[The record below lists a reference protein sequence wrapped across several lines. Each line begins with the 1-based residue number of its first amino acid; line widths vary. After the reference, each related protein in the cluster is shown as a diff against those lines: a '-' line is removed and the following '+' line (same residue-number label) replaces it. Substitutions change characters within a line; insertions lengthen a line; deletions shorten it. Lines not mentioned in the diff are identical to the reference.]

1 MTLYEVEGR
10 SKEDGEARAQEIF
23 KLFDEVTLQCITVL
37 YRASMFDDQDGDGE
51 IDEDEFINGCQKDEE
66 FFRLICEGVS
76 RMGLEEQQYKAP
88 MESQGE

>member
-1 MTLYEVEGR
+1 
-10 SKEDGEARAQEIF
+10 
-23 KLFDEVTLQCITVL
+23 
-37 YRASMFDDQDGDGE
+37 MFDDQDGDGE

-76 RMGLEEQQYKAP
+76 RMGLEEQQYKAQ